1 MGKGISM
8 PSKKIILLVDDEEL
22 VKDTLD
28 IILAQKYDILYC
40 PTVECAKSEL
50 TSGRRIHLI
59 VLDLMM
65 YEESGFALLDYIRTN
80 GIGIKVIVYSSS
92 DHIQAVREAFK
103 RGAYDYISKQNTDRE
118 EIASIIEK
126 AIE

>member
-1 MGKGISM
+1 M

-28 IILAQKYDILYC
+28 IILDSKYDILYC
-40 PTVECAKSEL
+40 PTVACAKKEL
-50 TSGRRIHLI
+50 ASGRRLGLI

-80 GIGIKVIVYSSS
+80 GIEVKVIVYSSS
-92 DHIQAVREAFK
+92 DHVQAVREAFK
-103 RGAYDYISKQNTDRE
+103 RGASDYISKQNTDRE

-126 AIE
+126 AIQ